1 MIIKLE
7 PQHCRQWGELM
18 LHLWSQS
25 VTGYVHL
32 LGLGP
37 AHRLAAVLPVHTWTT
52 GSLGCPKSTDSSSLW
67 EPRFCACQ
75 SNQPK
80 LCLSTF
86 PKRDHW
92 CFTPSHSSW
101 LPSGTTYWSLSWQRT
116 RKPLSFQWLRRNL
129 LVFHGS
135 VFFFLVSNM
144 YILCIGILPWIFSH
158 SNEAAPI
165 YFLHCCRLADFACR
179 SCCSRPHACPS

>member
-1 MIIKLE
+1 M
-7 PQHCRQWGELM
+7 WGTNATPLK
-18 LHLWSQS
+18 S
-25 VTGYVHL
+25 VSDRL
-32 LGLGP
+32 
-37 AHRLAAVLPVHTWTT
+37 HRLAAVLPVHSWTT

-67 EPRFCACQ
+67 APRFCACQ

-144 YILCIGILPWIFSH
+144 YIYVYTNKYVHIHVICAIAWVSQVKIHRTYRYIEHIIHIMYNTDTYMYTYWIDQDQD
-158 SNEAAPI
+158 
-165 YFLHCCRLADFACR
+165 Y
-179 SCCSRPHACPS
+179 